1 MFFFYF
7 FLNIFSGAPPTGA
20 AMGGGATVG
29 TANRSSSGMYAPRHS
44 VGSSGVLMVGPNFR
58 VGKKIGCGNF
68 GELRL
73 GEWNIFVFTMT

>member
-1 MFFFYF
+1 MFL
-7 FLNIFSGAPPTGA
+7 FLFLKFSSGAPPTG
-20 AMGGGATVG
+20 MGGGATVG

-73 GEWNIFVFTMT
+73 GE